1 MIVGTTIS
9 RPPTKEH
16 VGSTDSPVGEK
27 RNCMPRRRPRYCA
40 SLVQSLVQD
49 SGADSEQQSE
59 SWMYR
64 RSVTD
69 RKADPVVVVALR
81 HRSLTMLEV
90 ESDQI

>member
-1 MIVGTTIS
+1 MWAQRTVLSVKNGTACHTA
-9 RPPTKEH
+9 
-16 VGSTDSPVGEK
+16 
-27 RNCMPRRRPRYCA
+27 PRYCA

-64 RSVTD
+64 WSVTD

-90 ESDQI
+90 ESDQIWVRGQ